1 MRRLAAVGAVLV
13 AAGALGG
20 WALASSLFYS
30 PPRTIVQ
37 FGYVK
42 SIVPSGK
49 AYELRLDPAHWLGG
63 LTAQRA
69 AAEDGSEVDNDY
81 YIVNPDHRLLTYR
94 LPASASATVLVTSA
108 GGIRSQKVSIAE
120 LAQIVKG
127 RNPRGRA
134 LLEHGSR
141 RSLGYWVKTATD
153 TARSI
158 DQQYQP

>member
-1 MRRLAAVGAVLV
+1 MRRVVVLGAALA

-20 WALASSLFYS
+20 WALASTAFFS
-30 PPRTIVQ
+30 PPATIVQ

-42 SIVPSGK
+42 SIKPAGK
-49 AYELRLDPAHWLGG
+49 AFELKLDPAYWLGG

-69 AAEDGSEVDNDY
+69 AAEAGQQVDNDY

-94 LPASASATVLVTSA
+94 LPATAPATVLTNSS
-108 GGIRSQKVSIAE
+108 GGIRSTKVPISE

-127 RNPRGRA
+127 RNPNGRP
-134 LLEHGSR
+134 LLEHGSIR
-141 RSLGYWVKTATD
+141 TLGYWVKTSID
-153 TARSI
+153 TVKSI